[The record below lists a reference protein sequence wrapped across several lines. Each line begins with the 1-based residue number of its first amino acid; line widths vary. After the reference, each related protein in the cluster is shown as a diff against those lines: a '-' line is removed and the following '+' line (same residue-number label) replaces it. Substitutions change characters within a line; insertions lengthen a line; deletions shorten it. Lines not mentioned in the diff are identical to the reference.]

1 MADRFSYREIRAM
14 EREYCRENDNI
25 VAFFGGTDDDAPER
39 SSNGDD

>member
-25 VAFFGGTDDDAPER
+25 VGFFGGIDEEELR
-39 SSNGDD
+39 SSSSEE